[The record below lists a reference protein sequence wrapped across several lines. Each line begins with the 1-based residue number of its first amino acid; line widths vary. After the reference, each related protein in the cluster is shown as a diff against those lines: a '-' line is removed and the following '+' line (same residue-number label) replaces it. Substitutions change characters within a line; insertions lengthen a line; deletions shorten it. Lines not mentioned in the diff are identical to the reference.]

1 MLIPLRM
8 SAQSDE
14 QLMTRAARGSDRAFE
29 ELYNRHAR
37 RLQGFF
43 VRRLGDDADLAAD
56 FMHDTFLRL
65 YAARETYR
73 EGRNFRAWLF
83 TIAYNLCRN
92 HHRNQ
97 LTIVSDEGVDIT
109 DEASV
114 EVELDM
120 KDLHDALRDILRKLP
135 EPYAMLFSLSVTA
148 FATDVAAPAA
158 DTADNTRTAQVLD
171 RFEDRLFRKGLAGWF
186 TRTPLRVQ
194 HIREHLIRALFQRE
208 GILDDVENLLFKGSH
223 IQCEERSEKLIDN

>member
-1 MLIPLRM
+1 MLIPLRL
-8 SAQSDE
+8 SDQSDE
-14 QLMTRAARGSDRAFE
+14 QLMKRAARGSDRAFE

-43 VRRLGDDADLAAD
+43 VRRLGNDAELAAD

-97 LTIVSDEGVDIT
+97 LTIISDEGIDIT
-109 DEASV
+109 DDANF
-114 EVELDM
+114 EVDLEM
-120 KDLHDALRDILRKLP
+120 KDLHDALREVLRKLP
-135 EPYAMLFSLSVTA
+135 EPYAMLFSLHYEEELTVPQIANIVDLPEGTVKS
-148 FATDVAAPAA
+148 
-158 DTADNTRTAQVLD
+158 
-171 RFEDRLFRKGLAGWF
+171 RLHKTMNIIKQNLK
-186 TRTPLRVQ
+186 Q
-194 HIREHLIRALFQRE
+194 YEH
-208 GILDDVENLLFKGSH
+208 H
-223 IQCEERSEKLIDN
+223 

>member
-109 DEASV
+109 DEACI
-114 EVELDM
+114 EVELDT

-135 EPYAMLFSLSVTA
+135 ESYAMLFSLHYEEELTV
-148 FATDVAAPAA
+148 PQI
-158 DTADNTRTAQVLD
+158 AQITNLPEGTVKS
-171 RFEDRLFRKGLAGWF
+171 RLHKAMNIIKQNLK
-186 TRTPLRVQ
+186 Q
-194 HIREHLIRALFQRE
+194 YEH
-208 GILDDVENLLFKGSH
+208 H
-223 IQCEERSEKLIDN
+223 

>member
-1 MLIPLRM
+1 M

-109 DEASV
+109 DEASI
-114 EVELDM
+114 EVELDT
-120 KDLHDALRDILRKLP
+120 KDLHDALREILRKLP
-135 EPYAMLFSLSVTA
+135 EPYAMLFSLHYEEELSVPQIA
-148 FATDVAAPAA
+148 QITDLPEGTVKS
-158 DTADNTRTAQVLD
+158 
-171 RFEDRLFRKGLAGWF
+171 RLHKTMQIIKQNLK
-186 TRTPLRVQ
+186 Q
-194 HIREHLIRALFQRE
+194 YEH
-208 GILDDVENLLFKGSH
+208 H
-223 IQCEERSEKLIDN
+223 